1 MVFLHF
7 GFTVFTV
14 VGGCLGLPSSSL
26 LSVVEMDICKSS
38 VGEGLVVFLF
48 FLSSGWVVGCCTR
61 SIVLVFG
68 VCGCSL
74 GDFFLV
80 VIFTSSGLHFL
91 GCSSSV
97 ILFVLDTGRV
107 GGTSTGICLRPGTR
121 TSTWAVSGVSVCL
134 AVVMVTGVGTSLAA
148 IFVVVGSGEDEDD
161 LDEAGGVGSFD
172 ELGERVCLGGGGDFC
187 PLRLGDVGAGD
198 EGGEADRLGR

>member
-26 LSVVEMDICKSS
+26 LFVVEMDICKSS

-48 FLSSGWVVGCCTR
+48 FLSSGWVVDCCCTR

-80 VIFTSSGLHFL
+80 VIFSSSGLHFL

-134 AVVMVTGVGTSLAA
+134 AVVMVTGVGTSLAT

-172 ELGERVCLGGGGDFC
+172 ELGERVFLGGGGDFC
-187 PLRLGDVGAGD
+187 PLRCGDVD
-198 EGGEADRLGR
+198 GEVVRLGR

>member
-7 GFTVFTV
+7 GFAVFTV
-14 VGGCLGLPSSSL
+14 VDGCLGLPSSSL
-26 LSVVEMDICKSS
+26 LSMFEMDICKSS
-38 VGEGLVVFLF
+38 EGLVVFLF

-74 GDFFLV
+74 GEFFLV

-134 AVVMVTGVGTSLAA
+134 AVVMVTGVGTSLAT

-172 ELGERVCLGGGGDFC
+172 ELGERVFLEGGGDFC
-187 PLRLGDVGAGD
+187 PLRRGDVD
-198 EGGEADRLGR
+198 GEVVRLGR

>member
-14 VGGCLGLPSSSL
+14 VVGCLGLPSSSL

-48 FLSSGWVVGCCTR
+48 FLSSGWVVDCCCTR

-80 VIFTSSGLHFL
+80 VIFSSSGLHFL

-134 AVVMVTGVGTSLAA
+134 AVVMVTGVGTSLAT

-172 ELGERVCLGGGGDFC
+172 ELGERVFLGGGGDLC
-187 PLRLGDVGAGD
+187 PLRLGDVGTGD
-198 EGGEADRLGR
+198 GGGEVTGL